1 MRGRGKSVRRSVG
14 VVAGAVILLL
24 ALAQLLLPGI
34 AARRIRSRVGRYG
47 TVKSVSVSA
56 WPAVK
61 VLWGSADS
69 VTVRAAN
76 LRLSPAQTASA
87 LKESGSAGH
96 VTLTAE
102 HVQVGVARVSD
113 ATLVKRGNA
122 LSAGATVT
130 AQEVKAALP
139 EGVEVQLLESAG
151 GRVRARVSGALF
163 GVAATVEAVAEASD
177 GELIV
182 HPVGFLIEAF
192 RVVLFAEPHVYI
204 EGVGAQADAAAPSG
218 YRLTVTA
225 RLQ

>member
-1 MRGRGKSVRRSVG
+1 MRGRGKSVRRNLGVAAG
-14 VVAGAVILLL
+14 VVVLLL
-24 ALAQLLLPGI
+24 VLAQLLLPGI
-34 AARRIRSRVGRYG
+34 AARRIRTRVGRYG

-69 VTVRAAN
+69 VTVRAAS
-76 LRLSPAQTASA
+76 LRLSTAQTASA
-87 LKESGSAGH
+87 LKESGSAGR

-113 ATLVKRGNA
+113 ATLVKHGDA

-139 EGVEVQLLESAG
+139 EGVGVQLLESAG

-163 GVAATVEAVAEASD
+163 GVAATVEAIAEASD
-177 GELIV
+177 GELVV
-182 HPVGFLIEAF
+182 HPVGFLIEGF
-192 RVVLFAEPHVYI
+192 RLVLFAEPHVYI

-218 YRLTVTA
+218 YRVTVTA
-225 RLQ
+225 RLE